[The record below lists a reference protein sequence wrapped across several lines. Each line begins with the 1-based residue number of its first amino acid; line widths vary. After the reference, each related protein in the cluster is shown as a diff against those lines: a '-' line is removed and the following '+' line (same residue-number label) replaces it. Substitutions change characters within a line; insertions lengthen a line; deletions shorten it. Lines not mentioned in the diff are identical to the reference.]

1 MLHAGSSS
9 DKTHLK
15 IGLNFTLAPLLA
27 NCIRSG
33 PLRGS
38 DECGPRSRHDVARVA
53 LTMRIPK
60 PGTMLDA
67 RAGPAPL
74 QRQLLWSG
82 SHETPTAK
90 RVIGV
95 SPYMAAIPRPP
106 KARITSV
113 PPATISTVPTS
124 RNPLRD
130 VELHQPGRNDRS
142 QPRQ

>member
-53 LTMRIPK
+53 LTMRFPK

-67 RAGPAPL
+67 RAGPAPP
-74 QRQLLWSG
+74 QCQLLWSG
-82 SHETPTAK
+82 SHETPTAE
-90 RVIGV
+90 RVTGV
-95 SPYMAAIPRPP
+95 CRHLWQRFRARRQ
-106 KARITSV
+106 KRITSV
-113 PPATISTVPTS
+113 TPATISAVPTS
-124 RNPLRD
+124 RNPLR
-130 VELHQPGRNDRS
+130 GC
-142 QPRQ
+142 